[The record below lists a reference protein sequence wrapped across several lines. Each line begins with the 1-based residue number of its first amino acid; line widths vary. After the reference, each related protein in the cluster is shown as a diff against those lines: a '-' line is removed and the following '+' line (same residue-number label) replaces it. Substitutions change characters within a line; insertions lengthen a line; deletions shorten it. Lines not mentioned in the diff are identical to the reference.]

1 MERIVSVRPARLWP
15 SLGNR
20 PDKLWMTSADMPPNS
35 VIWLGRRAGA
45 PLAVSAGMILTT
57 VLTVL
62 FVGISSVMLW
72 LAIGAD

>member
-35 VIWLGRRAGA
+35 LIWLGRRAGA

-57 VLTVL
+57 VLTVA

>member
-1 MERIVSVRPARLWP
+1 
-15 SLGNR
+15 
-20 PDKLWMTSADMPPNS
+20 MTRADMPPNS
-35 VIWLGRRAGA
+35 LIWLGRRAGA

-62 FVGISSVMLW
+62 FVAISSVMLW